1 MPKGVGRTP
10 ARLRFARHRNEH
22 HRKRAYRFQSRR
34 HTTENAQFLGGRAHG
49 NRHQPADLQ
58 LLDQCRWHL
67 RRRRRH
73 HDAVVGRVLGPSV
86 VPVAS
91 PHFHVAIAQLQ
102 QGGTRAFRKRCDDL
116 DRVHR
121 LHEPAENG
129 GLVARSGADLEH
141 PMDRFDLQR
150 LCHEGHDIGLGNGL
164 AVSDGQSGIAVSQRT
179 RGFRNEHVPRH
190 MEHRVQH
197 ARVMDVAGPELFID
211 HATALRLPPTVVAR
225 VVPVEARVGHQ
236 DHEPAEGEREGA
248 CGDDPVRHT
257 DTAGASHRLGREG
270 L

>member
-1 MPKGVGRTP
+1 
-10 ARLRFARHRNEH
+10 
-22 HRKRAYRFQSRR
+22 
-34 HTTENAQFLGGRAHG
+34 
-49 NRHQPADLQ
+49 
-58 LLDQCRWHL
+58 
-67 RRRRRH
+67 
-73 HDAVVGRVLGPSV
+73 
-86 VPVAS
+86 
-91 PHFHVAIAQLQ
+91 
-102 QGGTRAFRKRCDDL
+102 
-116 DRVHR
+116 
-121 LHEPAENG
+121 
-129 GLVARSGADLEH
+129 
-141 PMDRFDLQR
+141 MDRFDLQPLR
-150 LCHEGHDIGLGNGL
+150 HEGHDIGLGNGL